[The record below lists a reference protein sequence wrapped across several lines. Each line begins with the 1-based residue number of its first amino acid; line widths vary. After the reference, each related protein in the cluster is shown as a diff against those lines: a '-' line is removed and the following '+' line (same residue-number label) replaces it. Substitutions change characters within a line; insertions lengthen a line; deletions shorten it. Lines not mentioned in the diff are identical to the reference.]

1 MVVEV
6 ECQVAYLHLTHR
18 DPLVTYNSLRHRGS

>member
-6 ECQVAYLHLTHR
+6 ECQVAYLDLTHR
-18 DPLVTYNSLRHRGS
+18 DPFVACNCFRHRGT